1 MPQSF
6 TNICNNVGTK
16 KISHAQYIIS
26 VVIKN
31 ETLPANETQAFFSS
45 FQVRLLKGFNVY
57 MHSIFSNFHITVPQD
72 YTEC

>member
-31 ETLPANETQAFFSS
+31 ETLPANETQAFLSF